1 MNLFLVKLIFLIL
14 FFHFVT
20 QLNSQTK
27 QFHSISGHVFDEE
40 TGNPLPSVNVFLDA
54 TTLGQNSKN
63 TAYLAWEIT
72 RMLVPYKDLIHS
84 ITCENGTD
92 LDKHEYIAKK

>member
-1 MNLFLVKLIFLIL
+1 MNLYLTKLIFLIL
-14 FFHFVT
+14 FFHSVT

-63 TAYLAWEIT
+63 TAYLLE
-72 RMLVPYKDLIHS
+72 K
-84 ITCENGTD
+84 
-92 LDKHEYIAKK
+92 